1 MDLSSRNND
10 ACVIV
15 LGLVTTLFIGS
26 KQLCPCSPI
35 IFCFKGG
42 GNEVPKAVSVSN
54 FCGIL
59 SKLLWKI
66 ILHVRKIYVI

>member
-15 LGLVTTLFIGS
+15 LGLVATLFSGS
-26 KQLCPCSPI
+26 KQLHPCSPI

-42 GNEVPKAVSVSN
+42 GSEVPKAVFVSN
-54 FCGIL
+54 FYGIL

-66 ILHVRKIYVI
+66 VLHVRKIRVF

>member
-10 ACVIV
+10 ACVIIQ
-15 LGLVTTLFIGS
+15 GLVATLFTGS
-26 KQLCPCSPI
+26 KQLRVCSPI

-42 GNEVPKAVSVSN
+42 GNEVPKAVSISN
-54 FCGIL
+54 FRGIL

-66 ILHVRKIYVI
+66 VLHVRKIHVF